1 MKKFFHQYSYSI
13 IKMFVNQFAISLFGI
28 VLAMATTAADSTAL
42 TIAFSIFSISF
53 YLFLLYTMTWEI
65 GAKDRIS
72 VDYKKQPYRPHTGLV
87 LGLIA
92 NIPNLLL
99 AVLFS
104 IAAPFMATHQWAG
117 NMNAILNL
125 LSAISEGMYRGLLS
139 VIYLPSGMP
148 ILNVWWSYFLIV
160 IPALITTWLAY
171 FAGFKNFRML
181 AAYFNKKEQE
191 KKQQYR

>member
-72 VDYKKQPYRPHTGLV
+72 VDYKKQPYRPHTGLI

-99 AVLFS
+99 AVLYS
-104 IAAPFMATHQWAG
+104 IAAPFMATYRWAG
-117 NMNAILNL
+117 NMNAVLNL
-125 LSAISEGMYRGLLS
+125 LSAILEGMYRGLLS

-148 ILNVWWSYFLIV
+148 ILNAWWSYFVIV

-181 AAYFNKKEQE
+181 AAYFNKREQE
-191 KKQQYR
+191 KKQQSR